1 MGVHERT
8 IHKEKGK
15 ATAVRSTV
23 VLQEGPLVTVILF
36 CTLFAGKSGQAK
48 RWKSS
53 GKQGYL

>member
-23 VLQEGPLVTVILF
+23 VLQEGSSSNCNSLLHSF
-36 CTLFAGKSGQAK
+36 CRQEWASEEMEVL
-48 RWKSS
+48 R
-53 GKQGYL
+53 